1 MALVFGKGRKKL
13 LWKNVGKPRIVL
25 KLLPTKIVQRFPFKF
40 MSIKTLPVQN
50 LIVFKF
56 KEFVIQ
62 KKLVVKEL
70 YVFIELEV

>member
-25 KLLPTKIVQRFPFKF
+25 KLLPTKIVDRFPFQF

-56 KEFVIQ
+56 KEFVIR